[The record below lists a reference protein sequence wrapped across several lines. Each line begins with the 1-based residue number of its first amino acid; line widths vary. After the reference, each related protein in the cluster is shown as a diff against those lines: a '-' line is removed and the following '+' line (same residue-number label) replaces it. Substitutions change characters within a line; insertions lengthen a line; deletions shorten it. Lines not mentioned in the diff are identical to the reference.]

1 MFAPPRLPETGA
13 ALELD
18 ESPPDENA
26 KMPERLVP
34 PPPPADRPLSR
45 TGRSMWDGPSALA
58 APDEI
63 AEIDCAPKQRP
74 LPPFDPVEPGMTW
87 NGVPQHEAGPSVVD
101 TFVRHAPELSC
112 IC

>member
-1 MFAPPRLPETGA
+1 MR
-13 ALELD
+13 D
-18 ESPPDENA
+18 WHPDANISSDVEDA
-26 KMPERLVP
+26 I
-34 PPPPADRPLSR
+34 
-45 TGRSMWDGPSALA
+45 
-58 APDEI
+58 DEI

-87 NGVPQHEAGPSVVD
+87 NGVPQHEAGPSVDD